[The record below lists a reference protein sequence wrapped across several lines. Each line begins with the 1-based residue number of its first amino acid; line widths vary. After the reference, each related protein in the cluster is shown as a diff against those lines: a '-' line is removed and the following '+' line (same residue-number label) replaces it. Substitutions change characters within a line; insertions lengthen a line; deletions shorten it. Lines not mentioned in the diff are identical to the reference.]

1 MDESQNSAALIH
13 TPPDTQLYLSVSS
26 EPNIK
31 YKPMPDPLSIYVPLD
46 SLTEDTIDSIVST
59 TRQLGRDDWSLSKRT
74 LLAFLLAIN
83 NKVSEI
89 EKGDSNNKFNEQTVR
104 HAAKVRQ
111 WLVQKDRS
119 GNIKKLDWNELQET
133 YQRIARE
140 KYDGT
145 AKYFDVENA
154 EPYSELTIG
163 GLHPDVNQSRK
174 YIARFRSHGWQPNEL
189 KIYWNVQQLE
199 NLCPKHETQAKQ
211 GEEKDEEKTRV
222 KLENNEEVK
231 DEVKTEV
238 RHENLPPHDPSD
250 ADVVQDLRQHP
261 VSKRNNAGN
270 ITYVN
275 KGIQNAV
282 FDIPEGAQIIL
293 LNFAVSYS
301 SNITLGLRSTFQNE
315 RSPGGGYLRHAW
327 AQEEI
332 LLYNSDG
339 YRALLDLKYGRMGGG
354 YAIPEFG
361 LAYVRDIR
369 IFDKKTGKIR
379 QADMLVSA
387 CYCLTGSPQLYAI
400 PKSQEEWET
409 KNLAK
414 FQAFIAAAVANTK
427 GDGSNTYLLLGPI
440 GTGAFGNNVTQIGN
454 VFCKVLKS
462 NMMGSNGPISKAFEN
477 ICVKSKV

>member
-163 GLHPDVNQSRK
+163 GS
-174 YIARFRSHGWQPNEL
+174 EL
-189 KIYWNVQQLE
+189 KRPIQISILQLQLTRTE
-199 NLCPKHETQAKQ
+199 
-211 GEEKDEEKTRV
+211 GEHKI
-222 KLENNEEVK
+222 
-231 DEVKTEV
+231 
-238 RHENLPPHDPSD
+238 H
-250 ADVVQDLRQHP
+250 
-261 VSKRNNAGN
+261 
-270 ITYVN
+270 
-275 KGIQNAV
+275 
-282 FDIPEGAQIIL
+282 GAI
-293 LNFAVSYS
+293 S
-301 SNITLGLRSTFQNE
+301 
-315 RSPGGGYLRHAW
+315 
-327 AQEEI
+327 
-332 LLYNSDG
+332 
-339 YRALLDLKYGRMGGG
+339 
-354 YAIPEFG
+354 AIF
-361 LAYVRDIR
+361 R
-369 IFDKKTGKIR
+369 
-379 QADMLVSA
+379 
-387 CYCLTGSPQLYAI
+387 
-400 PKSQEEWET
+400 
-409 KNLAK
+409 
-414 FQAFIAAAVANTK
+414 
-427 GDGSNTYLLLGPI
+427 
-440 GTGAFGNNVTQIGN
+440 
-454 VFCKVLKS
+454 
-462 NMMGSNGPISKAFEN
+462 
-477 ICVKSKV
+477 